1 MNFITFLNVLWFDR
15 VDLALSVLGPLAD
28 NIGQSFCYIIAQ
40 LFIQGQFRFRNILFV
55 ISVLMF

>member
-15 VDLALSVLGPLAD
+15 VDLALSVLDPLAD
-28 NIGQSFCYIIAQ
+28 DIGQSFCYIIAQ

>member
-15 VDLALSVLGPLAD
+15 VDLALSVLDRLAD
-28 NIGQSFCYIIAQ
+28 DIGQSFCYIIAQ